1 MARILLVHG
10 AFGSA
15 ANWERVTPGLREAGH
30 TVEAIDL
37 PGAGADR
44 TPLEAV
50 TLDTYADAVCAALA
64 AGPPAVLIGHSMG
77 GIVVTEAAARC
88 PGHIAQVVYVA
99 AFLPGDG
106 QSLSDIAALP
116 EAAGDAV
123 QANMVVDG
131 DPPVAVL
138 PKHAAREAVF
148 GCCDDEQAAWGIE
161 LLGPQPVAPFLQP
174 VQGGLGDLSRAYISC
189 LQDKAVLPALQRRM
203 REAAG
208 CDPVIEIDTDHSP
221 WASRPRELVAALH
234 QIAS

>member
-1 MARILLVHG
+1 MARIVLVHG

-15 ANWERVTPGLREAGH
+15 ANWGRVLPGLREAGH
-30 TVEAIDL
+30 TVEPIDL

-44 TPLEAV
+44 TPLEVV
-50 TLDTYADAVCAALA
+50 TLDTYADAVCDALA
-64 AGPPAVLIGHSMG
+64 AGPPAVLVGHSMG
-77 GIVVTEAAARC
+77 GIVVTEVAARC
-88 PGHIAQVVYVA
+88 PEHVAMAVYIA
-99 AFLPGDG
+99 AFLPADG
-106 QSLSDIAALP
+106 QSLQDLAALP

-131 DPPVAVL
+131 DPSVAVL
-138 PKHAAREAVF
+138 PKDAARDALF

-174 VQGGLGDLSRAYISC
+174 VRGGLGDQPRAYVSC

-221 WASRPRELVAALH
+221 WASRPAELVEALH
-234 QIAS
+234 VIAS